1 MLREGAIPLEMIMLS
16 LTGSEVTKDYETN
29 WRFYENDVFKGY
41 GVEEVAEDLAS
52 ADARSKL

>member
-29 WRFYENDVFKGY
+29 WRFYENGVFKGY